1 MTPRSRLERIFT
13 RALDGPA
20 GDRRSFVVAACEGDP
35 DLEARVLRLLS
46 AHEQSEGPLDV
57 SLPALAAP
65 LFATDGNDANADG
78 PATAHHDG
86 LEPGTRIG
94 PYEITRLLGRGGM
107 GTVYLARRADG
118 AFELE
123 VALKVVHRGRDDL
136 GSHERFLA
144 ERRILARLQHPHIAR
159 LLDGGVT
166 PEGLPYLAMEHVV
179 GTPITTYCDARRMDI
194 EERLDIFL
202 QVCDAVA
209 HAHRHQVV
217 HRDLKPSNILV
228 MEDDTGAPQVRLLD
242 FGIAKLLEPLPG
254 DPALTRPGLLPLTP
268 EYAVPELLRG
278 DPITLAAD
286 VYVLGLILYELLAGR
301 RAYALDGSPSAVE
314 LTRIVCTQDPHP
326 PSAAVHRRVE
336 RIRASGETRG
346 DASPDV
352 IARMRATS
360 ARRLRRSL
368 HGDLDVIC
376 LRALEKQPARRYASV
391 DALAED
397 IRRHRAGRP
406 IRARRPTA
414 AYRGIRFIARHRA
427 GTTAAAAALAAVAV
441 VSAVALARFG
451 GPPSARV
458 GEHDLDIR
466 SANASRLY
474 QEGLRTLPEDPAAAR
489 RFFRAALAEDST
501 FAPAAY
507 SALDVEWRLEMPRDT
522 VLALRLRRL
531 VDELPERER
540 QLMQARWAES
550 ESDPA
555 LPELARRLVSTYP
568 AEPEG
573 YYLLGRALMAQGQLS
588 SAQAP
593 LRRAVELDPDGLD
606 GVAPHCVACDA
617 YASLVST
624 LVAMD
629 SLAAAER
636 VAREWIDRR
645 PSGSLGAWFQ
655 LAGTLAY
662 QGRSEE
668 ALAAMR
674 RTSPRQQTTPYL
686 PIYPAIL
693 AIREG
698 AFEEAD
704 ALLREQARVGAPD
717 VQREALW
724 FLAISFRYQGRL
736 REALA
741 AARLL
746 RQLDPSPNGPLAEA
760 QVLFE
765 MGRGLEAA
773 ARFDSMAA
781 LSPAGES
788 AAAPSARAQR
798 RSFALARVAV
808 ARHAVGDTAG
818 LLALAD
824 SIELLG
830 ARTLSAHSRRLHHH
844 VRGLLLAD
852 RGDLEAA
859 EAAFRRASAW
869 PNDNYTRMNLELAR
883 VLLALG
889 RSDEAIPLL
898 ETAFHGPLETARF
911 YVTHTE
917 LHELL
922 GRALEATGEP
932 ERAVPHYEWVIRAWR
947 DADPV
952 FEARRAEVR
961 RRLAALGPGIHRDAA
976 GRLAPFGRS

>member
-1 MTPRSRLERIFT
+1 MASRSRLEKIFT

-20 GDRRSFVVAACEGDP
+20 GDRRTFVAEACEGDS
-35 DLEARVLRLLS
+35 DLEARVLRLLK
-46 AHEQSEGPLDV
+46 AHEEREGPLEV
-57 SLPALAAP
+57 PLPALAAP
-65 LFATDGNDANADG
+65 LFAADRDAADADG
-78 PATAHHDG
+78 PATANHDG
-86 LEPGTRIG
+86 LGPGTRVG
-94 PYEITRLLGRGGM
+94 PYELTRLLGRGGM
-107 GTVYLARRADG
+107 GAVYLARRADG

-144 ERRILARLQHPHIAR
+144 ERRILARLQHSHIAR
-159 LLDGGVT
+159 LLDGGVG

-179 GTPITTYCDARRMDI
+179 GTPITTYCDAGRMDL
-194 EERLDIFL
+194 EARLDLFL

-228 MEDDTGAPQVRLLD
+228 MEDDTGVPQVKLLD
-242 FGIAKLLEPLPG
+242 FGIAKLLEPQPG

-278 DPITLAAD
+278 DPITPAAD
-286 VYVLGLILYELLAGR
+286 VYALGLILYELLAGR
-301 RAYALDGSPSAVE
+301 RVYALDGSPSAVE

-326 PSAAVHRRVE
+326 PSAAVHRRDDRVG
-336 RIRASGETRG
+336 AFGDATG
-346 DASPDV
+346 DASPDA
-352 IARMRATS
+352 IGLARATS
-360 ARRLRRSL
+360 PKRLRRSL

-397 IRRHRAGRP
+397 IRRHRDGRP

-414 AYRGIRFIARHRA
+414 AYRAIRFIARHRA
-427 GTTAAAAALAAVAV
+427 GTTAAAAALAAVAI
-441 VSAVALARFG
+441 VSAVAPVWLG

-458 GEHDLDIR
+458 GDRDPDVR
-466 SANASRLY
+466 SANAARLY
-474 QEGLRTLPEDPAAAR
+474 EEGQRTLSEDPAAAQ

-507 SALDVEWRLEMPRDT
+507 RALDVEWRLEMPPDT
-522 VLALRLRRL
+522 VLAFRLRRL

-540 QLMQARWAES
+540 LLMQARWAES

-568 AEPEG
+568 AEPEA
-573 YYLLGRALMAQGQLS
+573 YYLLGRALLWQGEVSL
-588 SAQAP
+588 ARGR
-593 LRRAVELDPDGLD
+593 LRRAVELDADGLG
-606 GVAPHCVACDA
+606 GVAPHCVGCYA
-617 YASLVST
+617 YSSLVST

-636 VAREWIDRR
+636 IAREWIERR
-645 PSGSLGAWFQ
+645 PSGSVGAWFQ
-655 LAGTLAY
+655 LAATLEY
-662 QGRSEE
+662 QGRADE

-765 MGRGLEAA
+765 MGRGLEAG

-808 ARHAVGDTAG
+808 ARHAAGDTAG

-830 ARTLSAHSRRLHHH
+830 ARTLSAQRRRLHHH

-869 PNDNYTRMNLELAR
+869 PNDNYTRTNRELAR

-889 RSDEAIPLL
+889 RPDEAIPVL
-898 ETAFHGPLETARF
+898 ETAFRGPLETARF

-922 GRALEATGEP
+922 GRALEAAGEP
-932 ERAVPHYEWVIRAWR
+932 ERAASHYEWVLRAWR
-947 DADPV
+947 DADPE

-961 RRLAALGPGIHRDAA
+961 RRLAAAA
-976 GRLAPFGRS
+976 P